1 MLNLDLQEQLPL
13 LYELQQTDTE
23 ILAVQNKLKSVP
35 IKIRRLE
42 ESFHIYHQTLEE
54 KQRQLADAEKEQR
67 SKAGTLEMQQEQRR
81 KSQARLREVKTNKE
95 YQAVDQEISFLI
107 GKEAEIEDQILETM
121 LLIDQLKEELNQHQK
136 AFDVE
141 QAKNN
146 EQKAEYEKETNV
158 LKAQIADYQERR
170 LDFQPKIH
178 PDLINR
184 YQEWFK
190 RQGTGLISLVVDHAC
205 GSCHLRI
212 PPQTLQ
218 QARKNEQIIRCGS
231 CQRILY
237 VPPSLPDEA
246 SSDEANSEGNISV
259 G

>member
-1 MLNLDLQEQLPL
+1 MLNFNLQEQLPL
-13 LYELQQTDTE
+13 LFELQQTDTE
-23 ILAVQNKLKSVP
+23 ILAVQDKLKSVP
-35 IKIRRLE
+35 NKIKRLE
-42 ESFHIYHQTLEE
+42 ESIHVYQQKLEE
-54 KQRQLADAEKEQR
+54 KQKKLADAEKEQR
-67 SKAGTLEMQQEQRR
+67 SKAGALEMQQEQRR

-95 YQAVDQEISFLI
+95 YQAVDQEISFLM
-107 GKEAEIEDQILETM
+107 GKEAEIEDEILEIM
-121 LLIDQLKEELNQHQK
+121 LLIDQLKEELNQQQK
-136 AFDVE
+136 AFDGE

-146 EQKAEYEKETNV
+146 EQKAEYEKETDD
-158 LKAQIADYQERR
+158 LKSQIADYQEKR
-170 LDFQPKIH
+170 LNFQPKIH

-190 RQGTGLISLVVDHAC
+190 RQGTGLISLVVDNAC
-205 GSCHLRI
+205 GSCHLRV

-246 SSDEANSEGNISV
+246 SSD
-259 G
+259 

>member
-1 MLNLDLQEQLPL
+1 MLNFNLQEQLPL
-13 LYELQQTDTE
+13 LFELQQTDTE
-23 ILAVQNKLKSVP
+23 ILAVQDKLKSVP
-35 IKIRRLE
+35 NKIKRLE
-42 ESFHIYHQTLEE
+42 ESIHKYQQKLEE
-54 KQRQLADAEKEQR
+54 KQNQLADAEKEQR
-67 SKAGTLEMQQEQRR
+67 SKAGALEMQQEQRR

-95 YQAVDQEISFLI
+95 YQAVDQEISFLM
-107 GKEAEIEDQILETM
+107 GKEAEIEDQILEIM
-121 LLIDQLKEELNQHQK
+121 LLIDQLKEELIQQQK
-136 AFDVE
+136 VFDGE

-146 EQKAEYEKETNV
+146 EQRAEYEKETNA
-158 LKAQIADYQERR
+158 LKSQIADFQEKR
-170 LDFQPKIH
+170 LNFQPKIH

-190 RQGTGLISLVVDHAC
+190 RQGTGLISLVVDNAC

-237 VPPSLPDEA
+237 IPPSLPDEA
-246 SSDEANSEGNISV
+246 SAD
-259 G
+259 

>member
-1 MLNLDLQEQLPL
+1 MLNFNLQEQLPL
-13 LYELQQTDTE
+13 LFELQQTDTE
-23 ILAVQNKLKSVP
+23 ILAVQDKLKSVP
-35 IKIRRLE
+35 NKIKRLE
-42 ESFHIYHQTLEE
+42 ESIYVYQQKLEE
-54 KQRQLADAEKEQR
+54 KQKQLADAEREQR
-67 SKAGTLEMQQEQRR
+67 SKAGALEMQQEQRR

-107 GKEAEIEDQILETM
+107 GKEAEIEDEILEIM
-121 LLIDQLKEELNQHQK
+121 LLIDQLKEELNQQQK
-136 AFDVE
+136 AFDGE
-141 QAKNN
+141 QAKKN
-146 EQKAEYEKETNV
+146 EQKAEYEKETDD
-158 LKAQIADYQERR
+158 LKSQIADYQEKR
-170 LDFQPKIH
+170 LNFQPKIH

-190 RQGTGLISLVVDHAC
+190 RQGTGLISLVVDNAC
-205 GSCHLRI
+205 GSCHLRV

-246 SSDEANSEGNISV
+246 SSE
-259 G
+259 